1 MRIAARGARALTMSS
16 QAELAT
22 VVGYAIGAGST
33 GLYTPMIWRC
43 LQRRSAAGLSAETWL
58 LKLCA
63 YTSSDLYN
71 YSRHYPLSQYA
82 ESITL
87 AVQALCMLA
96 IVCVFQRRATPA
108 VAALVALLCGAALLQ
123 TPAGLEHGIPAMQTV
138 AAVAGAGAV
147 LPQIVLNLRR
157 SSSGEFSPITASLL
171 MCGNLVRAWTT
182 VQLADGDAILLL
194 GCGLGFFVN
203 GTLFAQ
209 ILYYA
214 SRDGV
219 SLASLFSSDFA
230 TPAAEAEAEE
240 AALESV
246 VRFGGLAGGDDGL
259 DERAGHARWWRKA
272 GASPDET
279 AACLD
284 EAHDERGPSES
295 DDESRHS

>member
-1 MRIAARGARALTMSS
+1 MGVQLLRGARALTMSVS
-16 QAELAT
+16 QAEVAT

-43 LQRRSAAGLSAETWL
+43 LQRRSADGLSAETWL

-108 VAALVALLCGAALLQ
+108 VAALLALLGGAALLQ
-123 TPAGLEHGIPAMQTV
+123 TPVGQEQGIPAMQTV

-171 MCGNLVRAWTT
+171 MCGNVVRAWTT
-182 VQLADGDAILLL
+182 LQLANGDAILLL
-194 GCGLGFFVN
+194 GCGLGFLVN

-209 ILYYA
+209 ILYFA

-219 SLASLFSSDFA
+219 SLATLFSSDFRR
-230 TPAAEAEAEE
+230 PAAEADADEAENV
-240 AALESV
+240 A
-246 VRFGGLAGGDDGL
+246 FGGLADDDGDD
-259 DERAGHARWWRKA
+259 DEPGGSDAPWWRAA
-272 GASPDET
+272 GATPDEK

-284 EAHDERGPSES
+284 EIESNDER
-295 DDESRHS
+295 